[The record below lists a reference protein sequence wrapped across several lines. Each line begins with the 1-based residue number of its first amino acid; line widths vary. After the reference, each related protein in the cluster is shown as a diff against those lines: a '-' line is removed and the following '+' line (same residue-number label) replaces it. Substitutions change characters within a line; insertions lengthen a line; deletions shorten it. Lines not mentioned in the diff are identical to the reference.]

1 MGTSPI
7 YYFEEVALDSTG
19 DAIEGSLS
27 KRVVGLYNANYTQGR
42 VYPTQADGVTVLSPN
57 TDWGLGAFTEVVPPN
72 TITSAYHISSF
83 DIESCDQDGTLEL
96 AIYYGAG
103 DTLMTTRRFSI
114 NGGFFGNMTYLTPSV
129 KIPANSQIRV
139 KLSYSDGA
147 AVGVATITMSILYR
161 ILES

>member
-7 YYFEEVALDSTG
+7 HYFEEVVADSTG

-27 KRVVGLYNANYTQGR
+27 DRLIGLYNANYTRGR
-42 VYPTQADGVTVLSPN
+42 VYPTLADGVTVLSDN
-57 TDWGLGAFTEVVPPN
+57 TDWGLGVITEVVPAN
-72 TITSAYHISSF
+72 TIASAYHISSF
-83 DIESCDQDGTLEL
+83 DIESCNRDGTLEL

-103 DTLMTTRRFSI
+103 DTLMTTRRFSV

-139 KLSYSDGA
+139 RLAYGDGA
-147 AVGVATITMSILYR
+147 AVGVATITMSVLYR

>member
-7 YYFEEVALDSTG
+7 HYLEEVVLDSTG
-19 DAIEGSLS
+19 DRIEGSLS
-27 KRVVGLYNANYTQGR
+27 DRVISLYNANYTQGR
-42 VYPTQADGVTVLSPN
+42 VYPTLTDGVTVLSDN
-57 TDWGLGAFTEVVPPN
+57 TDWGLGAFTQVVPPN

-83 DIESCDQDGTLEL
+83 DVESCNRDGTLEL

-103 DTLMTTRRFSI
+103 DTLMTTRRFSV

-129 KIPANSQIRV
+129 KIPANAQIRV
-139 KLSYSDGA
+139 KLAYSDGA
-147 AVGVATITMSILYR
+147 SIGVATITISILYR